1 MAKNI
6 EDSNLIKSRTEMIEA
21 KQGPNKSTYNNYI
34 ETYVKEKSRVLDFG
48 SANHSAETSII
59 GARSAHEVI
68 CQNNKEVIAVDI
80 EEHTGKKFINA
91 KYFQTNLFDDKK
103 SRLSEIG
110 KVEVLF
116 AGNVIEHLESPGN
129 LFELAKDVL
138 VDQGE
143 IIITTVNP
151 VWAIGVYD
159 RINIGYQ
166 SNCVDHTVLI
176 GVHEI
181 VEYANRFDLTLQEWN
196 YIGKLDMTNRFEPGG
211 KVLGR
216 LIGLAYRFARHR
228 DLPFAYNLVGFRLRY
243 GHYPDL

>member
-1 MAKNI
+1 
-6 EDSNLIKSRTEMIEA
+6 MIEA
-21 KQGPNKSTYNNYI
+21 KQGPNISTYNNYI
-34 ETYVKEKSRVLDFG
+34 EFYVKDKSRVLDFG
-48 SANHSAETSII
+48 SANHSEETSTI
-59 GARSAHEVI
+59 GTRSAHEVI
-68 CQNNKEVIAVDI
+68 CQNNKVVIAVDI
-80 EEHTGKKFINA
+80 EEHTGKKFMNA
-91 KYFQTNLFDDKK
+91 KYFQTNLFDPKK
-103 SRLSEIG
+103 SRPSEIG

-138 VDQGE
+138 VYQGE

-176 GVHEI
+176 GVPEI
-181 VEYANRFDLTLQEWN
+181 LEYANRFDLTLEEWN
-196 YIGKLDMTNRFEPGG
+196 YIGKIDMTKRFEPGG

-243 GHYPDL
+243 SHHSDL

>member
-1 MAKNI
+1 MTKNI
-6 EDSNLIKSRTEMIEA
+6 EDPNLIKSRTEMIEA
-21 KQGPNKSTYNNYI
+21 KQGPNKRTYNNYI
-34 ETYVKEKSRVLDFG
+34 ETYVKDKSRVLDFG
-48 SANHSAETSII
+48 SANHSAVTSII
-59 GARSAHEVI
+59 GTRSAHEVI
-68 CQNNKEVIAVDI
+68 CQNNKEIIAVDI

-91 KYFQTNLFDDKK
+91 KYFQLNLFDNDK
-103 SRLSEIG
+103 SRLYDIG

-151 VWAIGVYD
+151 VWAIGVYN

-176 GVHEI
+176 GVPEI
-181 VEYANRFDLTLQEWN
+181 LE
-196 YIGKLDMTNRFEPGG
+196 
-211 KVLGR
+211 
-216 LIGLAYRFARHR
+216 
-228 DLPFAYNLVGFRLRY
+228 
-243 GHYPDL
+243 